1 MSGCR
6 EEALDLLRLGA
17 RIAEEVPEAE
27 DRLRDWRGRVEAMID
42 DPGLESVAGEAKLDA
57 LSQGLRAIWLGV
69 AHACSDRH
77 MKSPPLAQPK
87 RTPGGSAVE
96 YSYERNLQTDLLE
109 RRCFRYAPPPPGWSA
124 DHVLFSS
131 GQAALACFL
140 QSWFSMIRPEASDP
154 LRLLMHGNYFETQVL
169 LGLLRDPGFD
179 WRLSADDRDLQQ
191 SVQQGEA
198 DLLLM
203 EPVRYEWALTPIDL
217 AGLARALRRREAGSA
232 PVLMFD
238 TTLCGPF
245 FPLQSLLRALDGS
258 AAPRLVVRMNSG
270 LKLDQAGL
278 EFANVG
284 VLSLYTPES
293 APERESAP
301 VIGHY
306 LRKMRTI
313 LGSGLSFDAMCMLE
327 VPWFLD
333 PEHLREHCRA
343 VFVNNALFAQC
354 LQGIEG
360 LFARIAHPCLG
371 ALSDEPWA
379 QAPFT
384 VLHLREDDLENH
396 GLLLAVLTEESSRRG
411 LSFHAGSSFGF
422 RGHRYEAIIPRVADR
437 RGLFKVA
444 MGARKGPSRAGV
456 VALLQ
461 EIAAIP
467 DIAALRARYPD
478 VRPVVFPLD
487 E

>member
-1 MSGCR
+1 M
-6 EEALDLLRLGA
+6 DLLRLGA
-17 RIAEEVPEAE
+17 RIVEEVPKAE
-27 DRLRDWRGRVEAMID
+27 DRLRDWRRRVEAMID
-42 DPGLESVAGEAKLDA
+42 DPALETFAGEANVDA
-57 LSQGLRAIWLGV
+57 LSQALRAIWLGV
-69 AHACSDRH
+69 AHGCSDRH

-87 RTPGGSAVE
+87 RTPGGSSVG
-96 YSYERNLQTDLLE
+96 YSYERNLQADLLE
-109 RRCFRYAPPPPGWSA
+109 RRCFNYAPPPPGWSA

-140 QSWFSMIRPEASDP
+140 QSWFSMIRPDASDP
-154 LRLLMHGNYFETQVL
+154 LRLLLHGNYFETQVL
-169 LGLLRDPGFD
+169 LGLLRNPGFD

-191 SVQQGEA
+191 TVQKGEA
-198 DLLLM
+198 DLVLM

-217 AGLARALRRREAGSA
+217 AGLGHALRRREAGSA
-232 PVLMFD
+232 PVLVFD

-245 FPLQSLLRALDGS
+245 FPLQSLLCALDGS
-258 AAPRLVVRMNSG
+258 AAPRLAVRMNSA

-313 LGSGLSFDAMCMLE
+313 LGSGLSFDEMCALE

-333 PEHLREHCRA
+333 PEHFREHCRA
-343 VFVNNALFAQC
+343 VFVNNAVFAQC

-371 ALSDEPWA
+371 ALSDKPWA

-384 VLHLREDDLENH
+384 VLHLREDDLESY
-396 GLLLAVLTEESSRRG
+396 GLLLAVLTEESRRRG

-461 EIAAIP
+461 EVAEIP
-467 DIAALRARYPD
+467 DIVALRARYPD
-478 VRPVVFPLD
+478 VRPVVFTL

>member
-1 MSGCR
+1 
-6 EEALDLLRLGA
+6 L
-17 RIAEEVPEAE
+17 V
-27 DRLRDWRGRVEAMID
+27 
-42 DPGLESVAGEAKLDA
+42 
-57 LSQGLRAIWLGV
+57 
-69 AHACSDRH
+69 
-77 MKSPPLAQPK
+77 
-87 RTPGGSAVE
+87 
-96 YSYERNLQTDLLE
+96 
-109 RRCFRYAPPPPGWSA
+109 
-124 DHVLFSS
+124 
-131 GQAALACFL
+131 
-140 QSWFSMIRPEASDP
+140 
-154 LRLLMHGNYFETQVL
+154 
-169 LGLLRDPGFD
+169 
-179 WRLSADDRDLQQ
+179 
-191 SVQQGEA
+191 
-198 DLLLM
+198 
-203 EPVRYEWALTPIDL
+203 
-217 AGLARALRRREAGSA
+217 
-232 PVLMFD
+232 FD

-258 AAPRLVVRMNSG
+258 AAPRLVVRMNSA

-313 LGSGLSFDAMCMLE
+313 LGSGLSFDAICALE

-360 LFARIAHPCLG
+360 LFACIAHPCLG
-371 ALSDEPWA
+371 ALSEEPWA

-384 VLHLREDDLENH
+384 VLHLREDDLESY
-396 GLLLAVLTEESSRRG
+396 GLLLAVLTEESRRRG
-411 LSFHAGSSFGF
+411 LSFYAGSSFGF
-422 RGHRYEAIIPRVADR
+422 RGHRYEVIIPRVADR

-461 EIAAIP
+461 EVAAIP
-467 DIAALRARYPD
+467 DIVALRARYPD
-478 VRPVVFPLD
+478 VRPVVFTLD

>member
-1 MSGCR
+1 MTGCR
-6 EEALDLLRLGA
+6 EEAIDLLRMGA
-17 RIAEEVPEAE
+17 RIIEEVPEAE
-27 DRLRDWRGRVEAMID
+27 ERLRDWRGRVEAIVD
-42 DPGLESVAGEAKLDA
+42 APELDSLAREAELDA
-57 LSQGLRAIWLGV
+57 LSQALRAIWLSV
-69 AHACSDRH
+69 AHSCSDRY
-77 MKSPPLAQPK
+77 MKSPPLTQPK
-87 RTPGGSAVE
+87 RTPSGSAVE
-96 YSYERNLQTDLLE
+96 YSYERNLQTELLE
-109 RRCFRYAPPPPGWSA
+109 RRCFRYAPSPPGWFA

-140 QSWFSMIRPEASDP
+140 QSWFSMIRPDASDP
-154 LRLLMHGNYFETQVL
+154 LRLLLHGNYFETQVL
-169 LGLLRDPGFD
+169 LGLLRHPGFD
-179 WRLSADDRDLQQ
+179 WRLSADDGDLRQ
-191 SVQQGEA
+191 SVQKGEV
-198 DLLLM
+198 DLVLI

-217 AGLARALRRREAGSA
+217 AGLAGALRRREAGSA

-258 AAPRLVVRMNSG
+258 TAPSLVVRMNSA

-284 VLSLYTPES
+284 VLSLYTPMS
-293 APERESAP
+293 APEREAAP
-301 VIGHY
+301 AIGHY

-313 LGSGLSFDAMCMLE
+313 LGSGLSFDAMCALE

-333 PEHLREHCRA
+333 PEHLRNHSRA
-343 VFVNNALFAQC
+343 VLVNNALFAQS
-354 LQGIEG
+354 LHGIEG
-360 LFARIAHPCLG
+360 LFARIAHPSLS

-384 VLHLREDDLENH
+384 VLHLHEDDLENY
-396 GLLLAVLTEESSRRG
+396 GLLLAVLTEESRRRG

-422 RGHRYEAIIPRVADR
+422 RGHRYEAIIPRIADR

-444 MGARKGPSRAGV
+444 MGSRKGPSLAGV
-456 VALLQ
+456 VALLR
-461 EIAAIP
+461 EVAAIP
-467 DIAALRARYPD
+467 NIPALRARYSD
-478 VRPVVFPLD
+478 VRPVVFPRD